1 MRLSSIMKST
11 ILISYHLLH
20 IQPKILH
27 SLIVFQSLIFLLQH
41 LAYFLIPLLPTNNTN
56 LTPPIICQYCN
67 KHGHDA
73 KRCSQFFPQRP
84 SVNLATTSQFA
95 QHPWIVDSDASHHV
109 TSQISNFSSHQP
121 YEGPND
127 IQIGDGSGLQITHT
141 GSVSLS
147 PFNLSN
153 VLCVTSIKQ
162 TLISVSKF
170 CKSNQTSIE
179 FFPTYFV
186 LQHLCTGKPLLSGK
200 NWYDLYEWPTTK
212 GVHTSLAMTFS
223 TNVTAIS
230 GNLA

>member
-1 MRLSSIMKST
+1 MS
-11 ILISYHLLH
+11 
-20 IQPKILH
+20 
-27 SLIVFQSLIFLLQH
+27 
-41 LAYFLIPLLPTNNTN
+41 N
-56 LTPPIICQYCN
+56 L
-67 KHGHDA
+67 
-73 KRCSQFFPQRP
+73 
-84 SVNLATTSQFA
+84 
-95 QHPWIVDSDASHHV
+95 
-109 TSQISNFSSHQP
+109 SSHQP

-186 LQHLCTGKPLLSGK
+186 LQHLCTEKPLLSGK

-230 GNLA
+230 GNLASMSWSSNPQNNEISYSIWFCVAFFFHFSKFYVSVLFV